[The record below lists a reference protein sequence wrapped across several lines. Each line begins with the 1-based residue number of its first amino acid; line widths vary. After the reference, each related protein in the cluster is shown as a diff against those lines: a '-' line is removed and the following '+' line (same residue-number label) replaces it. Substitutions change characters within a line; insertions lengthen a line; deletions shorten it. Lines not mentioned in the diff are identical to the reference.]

1 MLAQAYQSRCYCS
14 VATHPQN
21 AIGGS
26 SLNESPVPAE
36 TPGNK
41 ITAISPTTITA
52 GVATAITL
60 TGTVASGDLVTWAAD
75 CAAATPDVDPTD
87 GDSQSTSFTVAA
99 GVYKL
104 CYRDSGLADS
114 VEQTGITLNVA
125 GAFTCCILRPPLSFS
140 VRFLL

>member
-1 MLAQAYQSRCYCS
+1 MYLE
-14 VATHPQN
+14 VATFVASALNYRTLQFLV
-21 AIGGS
+21 S
-26 SLNESPVPAE
+26 SLKESADPAE

-104 CYRDSGLADS
+104 CYRASGLADS

-125 GAFTCCILRPPLSFS
+125 GACIHLHRSSAVHQLK
-140 VRFLL
+140 